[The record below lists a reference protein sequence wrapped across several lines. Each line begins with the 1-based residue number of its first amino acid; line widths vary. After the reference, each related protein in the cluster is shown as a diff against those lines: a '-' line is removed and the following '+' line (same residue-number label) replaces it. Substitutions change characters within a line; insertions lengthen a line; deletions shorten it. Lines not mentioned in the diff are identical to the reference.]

1 MKKGFFLGLFL
12 LSTVVYGQNDALFQT
27 QWRHTIDQIVDFVSL
42 PNDAND
48 LADINRNIF
57 WLEKEFAQRGFNTS
71 VLPTSGAPLFFAALP
86 QKQGLKT
93 ILLYMHFDGQ
103 GVDPAKWDQADPYQV
118 VLKSPDREGWQERPF
133 TDINDSIPSD
143 WRLFGRSTSDDKGPI
158 VALLNAFDLSVKRG
172 VPLAYNIKVILDSEE
187 EKSSA
192 PLAQAVVTYKELLD
206 ADILVIN
213 DGPLHPSGAPTL
225 IYGCRGITTME
236 LTTYGPA
243 LPQHSGHYGNFAP
256 NPALSLAQL
265 LASMKDERGRVLI
278 PGYYDGISISDQVNQ
293 VLAAVPDR
301 TEIIAKNLGFA
312 QPDAVGSFY
321 QQSLQ
326 YPSLNIRGMSA
337 AWVGDQARTIV
348 PATATA
354 ALDLRLV
361 VESDGHRL
369 KKLVK
374 QHIEKQGFTLLDHV
388 PSEQERAR
396 FPKIVTVTEGSVTDA
411 FRTDLSLPFGQT
423 LTAQM
428 ESWFGAPVVQIRTMG
443 GTVPIAPF
451 VNALQIPAYIV
462 PLVNADNN
470 QHSPNE
476 NITLGQVA
484 YGIKFFERLLTTPNL
499 VP

>member
-1 MKKGFFLGLFL
+1 MKKGFFLGLLL
-12 LSTVVYGQNDALFQT
+12 LSTIGYSQNDALFQT
-27 QWRHTIDQIVDFVSL
+27 QWRHTIDQIVDFVAI

-48 LADINRNIF
+48 LADINRNLF
-57 WLEKEFAQRGFNTS
+57 WLEKEFAERGFNTS

-86 QKQGLKT
+86 QKPGLKT
-93 ILLYMHFDGQ
+93 FLIYMHFDGQ
-103 GVDPAKWDQADPYQV
+103 AVDPAKWSQADPYQV
-118 VLKSPDREGWQERPF
+118 VLKSPDQTGWKERPF
-133 TDINDSIPSD
+133 SDLNDSIPVN

-158 VALLNAFDLSVKRG
+158 VALLNAIDLTIKRG

-192 PLAQAVVTYKELLD
+192 PLAQAVVQYKELLA

-213 DGPLHPSGAPTL
+213 DGPVHPSGAPTL

-236 LTTYGPA
+236 LTTYGPVV
-243 LPQHSGHYGNFAP
+243 PQHSGHYGNFAP

-265 LASMKDERGRVLI
+265 LASMKDQQGRVLI
-278 PGYYDGISISDQVNQ
+278 PGYYQGIEISDQVNQ
-293 VLAAVPDR
+293 VLSAVPDR
-301 TEIIAKNLGFA
+301 SEAIAQSLGFA
-312 QPDAVGSFY
+312 QPDAVGDFY

-326 YPSLNIRGMSA
+326 YPSLNIRGMSS
-337 AWVGDQARTIV
+337 AWVGEQARTVV

-361 VESDGHRL
+361 VESDGNRL
-369 KKLVK
+369 KQLVK
-374 QHIEKQGFTLLDHV
+374 EHIKKQGYTLLDHI
-388 PSEQERAR
+388 PSMQERERYA
-396 FPKIVTVTEGSVTDA
+396 KIVSITEGGVTDA

-423 LTAQM
+423 LKAQM
-428 ESWFGAPVVQIRTMG
+428 ESWYGEPVVQIRTMG

-451 VNALQIPAYIV
+451 VNALNIPAYIV

>member
-1 MKKGFFLGLFL
+1 
-12 LSTVVYGQNDALFQT
+12 
-27 QWRHTIDQIVDFVSL
+27 
-42 PNDAND
+42 
-48 LADINRNIF
+48 
-57 WLEKEFAQRGFNTS
+57 
-71 VLPTSGAPLFFAALP
+71 
-86 QKQGLKT
+86 
-93 ILLYMHFDGQ
+93 
-103 GVDPAKWDQADPYQV
+103 
-118 VLKSPDREGWQERPF
+118 
-133 TDINDSIPSD
+133 
-143 WRLFGRSTSDDKGPI
+143 
-158 VALLNAFDLSVKRG
+158 
-172 VPLAYNIKVILDSEE
+172 
-187 EKSSA
+187 
-192 PLAQAVVTYKELLD
+192 
-206 ADILVIN
+206 
-213 DGPLHPSGAPTL
+213 
-225 IYGCRGITTME
+225 
-236 LTTYGPA
+236 
-243 LPQHSGHYGNFAP
+243 
-256 NPALSLAQL
+256 
-265 LASMKDERGRVLI
+265 
-278 PGYYDGISISDQVNQ
+278 
-293 VLAAVPDR
+293 
-301 TEIIAKNLGFA
+301 
-312 QPDAVGSFY
+312 
-321 QQSLQ
+321 
-326 YPSLNIRGMSA
+326 MSA

-388 PSEQERAR
+388 PTDQERAR